1 MVLRSALSAEFGAP
15 CDRDGGIWSRRLS
28 LESYASAAAFIG
40 LGLDAI
46 ELGLVASPPMPYIWA
61 VLLLQEP
68 REVNPASSFG
78 TPKIGGVEVGRL
90 ILSVLLA

>member
-15 CDRDGGIWSRRLS
+15 CGRDGSIWSRGLS
-28 LESYASAAAFIG
+28 SESYASTADFIG

-61 VLLLQEP
+61 VLLIRGQL
-68 REVNPASSFG
+68 R
-78 TPKIGGVEVGRL
+78 
-90 ILSVLLA
+90 